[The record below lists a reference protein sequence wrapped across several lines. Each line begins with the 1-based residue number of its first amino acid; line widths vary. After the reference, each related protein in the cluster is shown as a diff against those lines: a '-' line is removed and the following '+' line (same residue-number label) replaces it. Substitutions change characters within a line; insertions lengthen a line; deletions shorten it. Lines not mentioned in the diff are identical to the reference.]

1 MENLFRHA
9 IVTHSLHVTD
19 PSQLCHHEHRFHAIH
34 FGTLQHFIV
43 PDLVPPFD
51 THKVSE
57 MANVEGIQHFHM
69 PTIARPGLSSIQ

>member
-19 PSQLCHHEHRFHAIH
+19 PSQLCPHEHRLHAIH

-43 PDLVPPFD
+43 RDLVLPFD
-51 THKVSE
+51 THKAPE
-57 MANVEGIQHFHM
+57 MPHVEGIQHFHM
-69 PTIARPGLSSIQ
+69 RTIARPGK